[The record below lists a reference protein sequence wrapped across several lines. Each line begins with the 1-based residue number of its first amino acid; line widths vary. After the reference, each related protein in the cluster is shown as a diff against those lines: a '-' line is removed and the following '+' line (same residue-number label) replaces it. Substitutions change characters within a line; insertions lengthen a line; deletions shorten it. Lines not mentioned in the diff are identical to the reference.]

1 MEEFLVFYVKVSK
14 LLDEVDNNLMKI
26 VEALQSI
33 YVIGNMF
40 CEKWEE
46 NPQFSQ
52 FQSELTEFYNL
63 IETALKT
70 VSETAECL
78 DDIGFS
84 HDLFLR

>member
-1 MEEFLVFYVKVSK
+1 MEDFLFFYGKVSK
-14 LLDEVDNNLMKI
+14 LLDKVDNNLMR
-26 VEALQSI
+26 VMEALQST
-33 YVIGNMF
+33 YVIGDMI

-63 IETALKT
+63 IETASST
-70 VSETAECL
+70 VSEAVECL

-84 HDLFLR
+84 HEYF